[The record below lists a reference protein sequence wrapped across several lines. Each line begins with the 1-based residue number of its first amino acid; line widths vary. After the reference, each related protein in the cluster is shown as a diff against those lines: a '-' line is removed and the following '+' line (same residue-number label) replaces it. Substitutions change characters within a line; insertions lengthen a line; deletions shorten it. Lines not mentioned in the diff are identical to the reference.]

1 MNRPKGAARGYQAPQ
16 STKGSAVYTVG
27 MKLLA
32 AILVATLSAPV
43 WAAEPV
49 VEMDPEQA
57 FTNSIM
63 KGQNDIF
70 VQLRRKYPHSDFS
83 ASGQRRSVGL
93 RRDMMRA
100 QTRLVGH
107 AAGSALR
114 AAYRN
119 NGLKDTADRFLDD
132 PRSAGA
138 AEWGAA
144 ALVGT
149 SIAIVSGLH
158 AEAKIA
164 SAKLRLH
171 LASGIKFQNEDRSTE
186 LGGAELAMGP
196 ISIEAAVGRRDGRLE
211 TSRVALNYSV
221 RY

>member
-1 MNRPKGAARGYQAPQ
+1 MNRPNGADRGDQLPQ
-16 STKGSAVYTVG
+16 PTEGSRTYTVT

-32 AILVATLSAPV
+32 ALLIATISAPA

-49 VEMDPEQA
+49 EIDPELA
-57 FTNSIM
+57 FTQDMI
-63 KGQNDIF
+63 KGQRDIF
-70 VQLRRKYPHSDFS
+70 ARLSRLYPHSDFS
-83 ASGQRRSVGL
+83 ASGQRRGSAL

-100 QTRLVGH
+100 QTRLLGH

-119 NGLKDTADRFLDD
+119 NGLKDTADRFLAD

-149 SIAIVSGLH
+149 SIAVVSGLH

-171 LASGIKFQNEDRSTE
+171 LASGIKIQNEDRSTE

-196 ISIEAAVGRRDGRLE
+196 ISIEAAIGRRDGRLE
-211 TSRVALNYSV
+211 TSRVALNYSL